1 MKLEYNKDSNV
12 GIAPFGYNQ
21 RSKLI
26 IIKKNMTLNTKIE
39 KIVNKPFTIDDLEKI
54 ADDLAIKFFEWTMD
68 YCVEFYDSTE
78 RGSIYKFSNHD
89 NKYTNKELLEM
100 FKKQKGL

>member
-1 MKLEYNKDSNV
+1 MK
-12 GIAPFGYNQ
+12 I
-21 RSKLI
+21 
-26 IIKKNMTLNTKIE
+26 TE
-39 KIVNKPFTIDDLEKI
+39 KIQQEKVYINTYNFKLTKESAEKFEKI

>member
-1 MKLEYNKDSNV
+1 MVMTLKEKLCEPFDGLRTETADKLEH
-12 GIAPFGYNQ
+12 
-21 RSKLI
+21 
-26 IIKKNMTLNTKIE
+26 
-39 KIVNKPFTIDDLEKI
+39 I
-54 ADDLAIKFFEWTMD
+54 ADDYAIKFFEWTMD

-100 FKKQKGL
+100 FKKQKGLNFILS